1 MIRTL
6 IVDDAPLAREGI
18 RLLLDREKDFEIV
31 GEAAD
36 GLEAISAIGRLSPDL
51 TFLDVQ
57 MPSLDGFEVIE
68 RCAGLHLGAVVFVTA
83 YDDYALRA
91 FEANALGYLLK
102 PITPRLFQA
111 TLQRTRQLFGVPVS
125 TGMSSASPRP
135 LTRLVVKEHRRF
147 VLLKAEEIGWITSA
161 GDYVELHARG
171 RSFLVRMTISQL
183 EEQLDP
189 RSFARIH
196 RTTIVNLDRVE
207 EIRPL
212 PQGDFIVR
220 MNGGATLRL
229 SRTYRDRLLP

>member
-36 GLEAISAIGRLSPDL
+36 GLEAIAAIGRLAPDL

-68 RCAGLHLGAVVFVTA
+68 RCAGLRLGAVVFVTA

-111 TLQRTRQLFGVPVS
+111 TLQRTRQLLGVPASAEVS
-125 TGMSSASPRP
+125 TASLRP

-183 EEQLDP
+183 AERLDP

-220 MNGGATLRL
+220 MSEGTTLRL
-229 SRTYRDRLLP
+229 SRTYRDQLLP

>member
-31 GEAAD
+31 GEASD
-36 GLEAISAIGRLSPDL
+36 GLEAVSAVARLSPDL

-102 PITPRLFQA
+102 PITPQLFQA
-111 TLQRTRQLFGVPVS
+111 TLQRTRQLLGASAPAEVP
-125 TGMSSASPRP
+125 TRQFAPAPAARRQGASPV
-135 LTRLVVKEHRRF
+135 RLAESRRR
-147 VLLKAEEIGWITSA
+147 SA
-161 GDYVELHARG
+161 GSRRPGTTSSFTRAAV
-171 RSFLVRMTISQL
+171 RSWC
-183 EEQLDP
+183 
-189 RSFARIH
+189 A
-196 RTTIVNLDRVE
+196 
-207 EIRPL
+207 
-212 PQGDFIVR
+212 
-220 MNGGATLRL
+220 
-229 SRTYRDRLLP
+229 